1 MEQIKIQFNLNG
13 NDVSV
18 TADPTTRLVDFLRE
32 DMGMTSVKEGCGEGE
47 CGACTII
54 YNGKAVTSCLML
66 AGQADGSTIVT
77 LEGVSENG
85 QLNYIQQAFVDAG
98 AVQCGYCTPGMVL
111 SAKALLDKKPDATD
125 EEIRRAM
132 SGNLC
137 RCTGYS
143 KIIKAVEVV
152 SASALFVPSH
162 AATRLSAAILAASV
176 SSKPMVLTRRKS
188 YICCASA

>member
-18 TADPTTRLVDFLRE
+18 TADPNKRLVDFLRE

-85 QLNYIQQAFVDAG
+85 HLNYIQQAFVDAG

-143 KIIKAVEVV
+143 KIIKAVEMARDAKGGV
-152 SASALFVPSH
+152 
-162 AATRLSAAILAASV
+162 RE
-176 SSKPMVLTRRKS
+176 
-188 YICCASA
+188 

>member
-1 MEQIKIQFNLNG
+1 MREEYSVEKIIINFQLNG
-13 NDVSV
+13 TGVSAS
-18 TADPTTRLVDFLRE
+18 ADPNKRLVDFLRE

-54 YNGKAVTSCLML
+54 FNGNAVTSCLML
-66 AGQADGSTIVT
+66 AGQADGSAIIT

-111 SAKALLDKKPDATD
+111 SAKALLDKKPNATN

-143 KIIKAVEVV
+143 KIMKAVEMARDTKGGAKV
-152 SASALFVPSH
+152 
-162 AATRLSAAILAASV
+162 
-176 SSKPMVLTRRKS
+176 
-188 YICCASA
+188 

>member
-18 TADPTTRLVDFLRE
+18 TADPNKRLVDFLRE

-77 LEGVSENG
+77 LEGVSNG

-143 KIIKAVEVV
+143 KIIKAVEMARDAKGGV
-152 SASALFVPSH
+152 
-162 AATRLSAAILAASV
+162 RE
-176 SSKPMVLTRRKS
+176 
-188 YICCASA
+188 

>member
-18 TADPTTRLVDFLRE
+18 TADPNKRLVDFLRE

-85 QLNYIQQAFVDAG
+85 QLNYIQQACVDAG

-143 KIIKAVEVV
+143 KIIKAVEMARDAKGGV
-152 SASALFVPSH
+152 
-162 AATRLSAAILAASV
+162 RE
-176 SSKPMVLTRRKS
+176 
-188 YICCASA
+188 

>member
-1 MEQIKIQFNLNG
+1 MEQIKIQFTLNG

-18 TADPTTRLVDFLRE
+18 TADPNKRLVDFLRE

-143 KIIKAVEVV
+143 KIIKAVEMARDAKGGV
-152 SASALFVPSH
+152 
-162 AATRLSAAILAASV
+162 RE
-176 SSKPMVLTRRKS
+176 
-188 YICCASA
+188 

>member
-18 TADPTTRLVDFLRE
+18 TADPNKRLEDFLRE

-143 KIIKAVEVV
+143 KIIKAVEMARDAKGGV
-152 SASALFVPSH
+152 
-162 AATRLSAAILAASV
+162 RE
-176 SSKPMVLTRRKS
+176 
-188 YICCASA
+188 

>member
-18 TADPTTRLVDFLRE
+18 TADPNKRLVDFLRE

-66 AGQADGSTIVT
+66 AGQEDGSTIVT

-137 RCTGYS
+137 RCTGYI
-143 KIIKAVEVV
+143 KIIKAVEMARDAKGGV
-152 SASALFVPSH
+152 
-162 AATRLSAAILAASV
+162 RE
-176 SSKPMVLTRRKS
+176 
-188 YICCASA
+188 

>member
-1 MEQIKIQFNLNG
+1 MEQITISFNLNG
-13 NDVSV
+13 QDVTVS
-18 TADPTTRLVDFLRE
+18 ADPNKRLVDFLRE

-66 AGQADGSTIVT
+66 AGQVDGATVVT

-85 QLNYIQQAFVDAG
+85 ELSYIQKAFVEAG

-111 SAKALLDKKPDATD
+111 SAKALLDKKPDATN

-137 RCTGYS
+137 RCTGYA
-143 KIIKAVEVV
+143 KIIEAVETARDVKGG
-152 SASALFVPSH
+152 AKA
-162 AATRLSAAILAASV
+162 
-176 SSKPMVLTRRKS
+176 
-188 YICCASA
+188 

>member
-18 TADPTTRLVDFLRE
+18 TAAPNKRLVDFLRE

-143 KIIKAVEVV
+143 KIIKAVEMARDAKGGV
-152 SASALFVPSH
+152 
-162 AATRLSAAILAASV
+162 RE
-176 SSKPMVLTRRKS
+176 
-188 YICCASA
+188 

>member
-18 TADPTTRLVDFLRE
+18 TADPKKRLVDFLRE

-143 KIIKAVEVV
+143 KIIKAVEMARDAKGGV
-152 SASALFVPSH
+152 
-162 AATRLSAAILAASV
+162 RE
-176 SSKPMVLTRRKS
+176 
-188 YICCASA
+188 